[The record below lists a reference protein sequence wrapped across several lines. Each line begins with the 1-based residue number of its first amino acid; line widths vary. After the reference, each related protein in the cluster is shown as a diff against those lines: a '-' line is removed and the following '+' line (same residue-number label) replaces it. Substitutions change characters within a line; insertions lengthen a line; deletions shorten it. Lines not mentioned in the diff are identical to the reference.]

1 MGLYGGKRRSRSR
14 GAQAG
19 YYRIES
25 PNRPV
30 MQGFSDGEFVRLRDE
45 FGREWKGVAEVFDQ
59 DLIRLRFRDEEGN
72 AVSGVID
79 RSGIVLR
86 DSKGKTWRGFAD

>member
-1 MGLYGGKRRSRSR
+1 MYGRKKNNARKT
-14 GAQAG
+14 AHAG

-25 PNRPV
+25 PNQGV
-30 MQGFSDGEFVRLRDE
+30 MQGFGDGEFIRLRDE
-45 FGREWKGVAEVFDQ
+45 FGREWHGVAEHFDQ
-59 DLIRLRFRDEEGN
+59 DLIRLRFRDEQGETI
-72 AVSGVID
+72 SGVID